1 MRYPTA
7 AAATA
12 ATAATGRRRREQCR
26 ETDVR
31 AEDLAKEDAA
41 QLAQVVVQGTALLRL
56 WQIRL
61 ATAPAVGAGITHCP
75 GTRPDAPGPQGV
87 HLRPRCSLILQ
98 AVPLQQALQ
107 PSVRSGAVAV
117 QTLLLPRPG
126 G

>member
-31 AEDLAKEDAA
+31 AEDLAKEDA
-41 QLAQVVVQGTALLRL
+41 VVVQGTALLRL

-61 ATAPAVGAGITHCP
+61 ATAPAVREGITHCP

-126 G
+126 A